1 MDTNLTNRK
10 EDYQQDFE
18 ELISMLLKT
27 HNNI

>member
-10 EDYQQDFE
+10 EDYQQDLE